1 MGFLGTLSSG
11 SLSWGGVLTGEMV
24 VGEGKEGR
32 GDENGDGKETPVL
45 RRGTCGRGLSV
56 GPMEGLER
64 ERGDEGVGGRS
75 KREEGKRVDE
85 EEGGM
90 KEGEGKER
98 DKDEV
103 VDDEEVMMGRKIKF
117 AAM

>member
-1 MGFLGTLSSG
+1 M
-11 SLSWGGVLTGEMV
+11 GEMV
-24 VGEGKEGR
+24 VGEGKDGR
-32 GDENGDGKETPVL
+32 GDEKGEGKDAPVL

-64 ERGDEGVGGRS
+64 ERGEEGAGEIS
-75 KREEGKRVDE
+75 KREEGKRVEE

-90 KEGEGKER
+90 KAGKEI
-98 DKDEV
+98 DGEADEEDDEV
-103 VDDEEVMMGRKIKF
+103 VMMGRKIKF

>member
-1 MGFLGTLSSG
+1 M
-11 SLSWGGVLTGEMV
+11 GEMV
-24 VGEGKEGR
+24 VGEGEGKEGR
-32 GDENGDGKETPVL
+32 GDEKGEGKDTPVL

-64 ERGDEGVGGRS
+64 ERGEEGTGERS

-90 KEGEGKER
+90 KAGKEI
-98 DKDEV
+98 DEEA
-103 VDDEEVMMGRKIKF
+103 DDEKEEEEDDEVMMGRKIKF